1 MKNLRVAVAT
11 AGSLALLVQMA
22 LAEAPTKW
30 RQFQPSGAGYRIEFP
45 GTPKVTKDTL
55 PSQAG
60 PAPHLT
66 AALTSGTYNYLVEL
80 TTYASASP
88 QEAVLDLYTSGFAK
102 TGTILAQTDLKIGS
116 DSARRLEL
124 ELKDGQVVSTM
135 LVVTDG
141 TRVYWV
147 SCTTIKGTEHSTNVT
162 HFINSFALV
171 PQ

>member
-1 MKNLRVAVAT
+1 MKSLRVAVAA
-11 AGSLALLVQMA
+11 AGSLALLVQMV

-30 RQFQPSGAGYRIEFP
+30 RKFQPSGAGYRIEFP

-55 PSQAG
+55 PSRAG

-88 QEAVLDLYTSGFAK
+88 QEAVLDLFTSGMAK
-102 TGTILAQTDLKIGS
+102 TGTVRAQTDLKIGS
-116 DSARRLEL
+116 DSARRLEI

-141 TRVYWV
+141 TRVYWI
-147 SCTTIKGTEHSTNVT
+147 SCTTIKGTERSANVT
-162 HFINSFALV
+162 HFIESFALV
-171 PQ
+171 P